1 MEKCRMN
8 DYELLKWDSDFFG
21 VIVARIL
28 PERLTE
34 PDLKQLIAKLKDRRV
49 GLAYWASCPE
59 DISSQNAARNLN
71 GFLADK
77 KVTYAIDITGKSIDT
92 DSGAY
97 SIEEYADNVPTSEL
111 ESLAIQAGV
120 YSRFNL
126 DPRIPEER
134 FEMLYKL
141 WIRNSVSRK
150 IADAVLVVRYLN
162 RIVGMVTVG
171 EKNHRADIGLIAV
184 DDSMRGKNLGV
195 SLVRAAQKWAVCKG
209 YASAQVVTQGE
220 NLAACKLYEKC
231 GYFLEKT
238 ENVYHFWI

>member
-1 MEKCRMN
+1 MSN
-8 DYELLKWDSDFFG
+8 YEILQWDSEFFG
-21 VIVARIL
+21 FIVARIV
-28 PERLTE
+28 PETLTE
-34 PDLKQLIAKLKDRRV
+34 VNLKQLIANLKDSRV
-49 GLAYWASCPE
+49 VLAYWASCFE
-59 DISSQNAARNLN
+59 DISSQNAAINHN

-77 KVTYAIDITGKSIDT
+77 KVTYAIDFREKPINT

-97 SIEEYADNVPTSEL
+97 SIETYDGNVSNAEL
-111 ESLAIQAGV
+111 DSLAIQAGV
-120 YSRFNL
+120 NSRFNL

-141 WIRNSVSRK
+141 WIRNSVTRK
-150 IADAVLVVRYLN
+150 IADAVLVVRYLD

-171 EKNHRADIGLIAV
+171 EKNDRADIGLIAV

-209 YASAQVVTQGE
+209 YSSAQVVTQGE
-220 NLAACKLYEKC
+220 NVAACRLYEKC